1 MTKLNAILICVL
13 AFASI
18 SWAQQLLQFDLV
30 GQDTGTV
37 QILSND
43 SLVFNYKTGGIQ
55 ASGNAQVI
63 YGDVIVLAG
72 ALQTEFESDEGE
84 SQSVGSF
91 NASGGVEFVMGG
103 STTGVAQSMVSD
115 LVLNRHTF
123 HGPNIEIVMDGL
135 IVMSDEQV
143 IYDQQLGRLDVSS
156 SAGQGYLLQDDGI
169 IAASRIIVTI
179 DADSSDSDSTADF
192 KLEAIGN
199 VLGDFDS
206 VKMSADRL
214 EMADEGSPVH
224 LIGSVRVDQEGAT
237 LAGDCISFHR
247 ETGVVN
253 LNASCRFD
261 EVYE

>member
-91 NASGGVEFVMGG
+91 NASGGVEFVMG

-115 LVLNRHTF
+115 LVLNRHIF
-123 HGPNIEIVMDGL
+123 QGPNIEIAMDGL
-135 IVMSDEQV
+135 VVMSDEQV
-143 IYDQQLGRLDVSS
+143 IYDQQSGRLDVSS
-156 SAGQGYLLQDDGI
+156 SAGQGYLLQDDAI
-169 IAASRIIVTI
+169 IAASRIFVII
-179 DADSSDSDSTADF
+179 GADSDESDSTANF

-214 EMADEGSPVH
+214 EMAGEGAPVH

-237 LAGDCISFHR
+237 LAGDCISFHQ